1 MIRNNPSRPLNRRQL
16 VIGATAGA
24 AAFALLPARSLVAA
38 QATPAAA
45 SYPELTVTITDNELK
60 ASATE
65 VPSGYVLMTVVNQT
79 KEANSAAFVGP
90 GKDQTMDDLKKAM
103 SAIAASGGNEFPPA
117 IYQMMIPGGPGDLQP
132 GASGS
137 AYVHLTD
144 GEWAIA
150 PEGNQP
156 PLVVTARTT
165 DASSETEPRS
175 VVTIT
180 EVDFAFGGFDAQIPT
195 GKQVWKVV
203 NTGSQPHMLGL
214 FRGPATMTVAQILQ
228 IANLP
233 ENGTP
238 PPGALQQNEI
248 TEVSG
253 GVMMQSP
260 GTTVYPVLDLP
271 AGRYGAVCWVPDER
285 TGQPHIMEGMLAAFD
300 IGSAGTP
307 VPTPGS

>member
-1 MIRNNPSRPLNRRQL
+1 MHRHVLSRPLTRRQL
-16 VIGATAGA
+16 LRGATAGA
-24 AAFALLPARSLVAA
+24 GAFALLPARSLFAA
-38 QATPAAA
+38 PATRAPKD
-45 SYPELTVTITDNELK
+45 YPELTVTISDNELT

-65 VPSGYVLMTVVNQT
+65 VPSGYVKLTVINKT
-79 KEANSAAFVGP
+79 KDANSAAFVGP
-90 GKDQTMDDLKKAM
+90 GKGITMDDLMKAM
-103 SAIAASGGNEFPPA
+103 STIAASEGNEFPPE
-117 IYQMMIPGGPGDLQP
+117 IYQATIPGGPGDLQP
-132 GASGS
+132 GATGT

-144 GEWAIA
+144 GEWAVA
-150 PEGNQP
+150 PEGNQA
-156 PLVVTARTT
+156 PLRVTAMTT
-165 DASSETEPRS
+165 DASNETEPQS

-180 EVDFAFGGFDAQIPT
+180 EVDFAFGGFDAPIPAGT
-195 GKQVWKVV
+195 QVWKVV

-214 FRGPATMTVAQILQ
+214 FRGPASMTVAQILQ

-285 TGQPHIMEGMLAAFD
+285 NGEPHIMEGMLAVFD
-300 IGSAGTP
+300 VGGAGTP
-307 VPTPGS
+307 AATPAG